1 MTASQHADTGA
12 PPASARPR
20 RPTRRDAASTLDAQL
35 AALSAQDCPLPHVV
49 VVVDDQSRDAT
60 AEIARSWAE
69 GDRRIQLKTA
79 QSGGHASSRNVG
91 TAGALAG
98 DLVAFCDADDVV
110 AEGWLAALV
119 RAAADADVV
128 GGRLELEL
136 LNPPRVRRWR
146 DVGTHDLG
154 DHLGTPYAV
163 TANLAV
169 RAEALALLG
178 GFDPHF
184 DQGGADVDLA
194 LRTANSGLRTVF
206 APEAVVHYRLRDD
219 HKGLRAKARRYGRST
234 VRLAV
239 RYRDGG
245 LPWPRRR
252 EPVRAW
258 AEIAVLG
265 LGYPLLDPVGRA
277 RWQWRLSHRV
287 GRAQESW
294 HRRVLHL

>member
-1 MTASQHADTGA
+1 MQTPG
-12 PPASARPR
+12 R
-20 RPTRRDAASTLDAQL
+20 RPLRRVLVVLPARDAASTLDAQL

-69 GDRRIQLKTA
+69 RDKRIQLKTA
-79 QSGGHASSRNVG
+79 QSGGHASSRNFG

-219 HKGLRAKARRYGRST
+219 HKGLRAQARRYGRST

-239 RYRDGG
+239 RHRDGG